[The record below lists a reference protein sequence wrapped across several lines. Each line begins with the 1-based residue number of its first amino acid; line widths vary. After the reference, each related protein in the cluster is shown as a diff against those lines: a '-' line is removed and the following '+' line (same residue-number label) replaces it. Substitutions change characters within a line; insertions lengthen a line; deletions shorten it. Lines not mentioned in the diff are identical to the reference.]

1 MKIRMKKIAAALLTT
16 AMAVSLTACGNSS
29 DSGQTSDADSGNS
42 QTSGND
48 AEGGDSKDSGAQ
60 DGSGEKKKIKIT
72 WWGGQSRHDYTQ
84 QLLDAYSKA
93 NPDVEFEAL
102 PSGWDGYFDKLSTQA
117 ASGSMPDLVQMDY
130 LYISTYAKNNTIA
143 DLNEFIDSGTIDV
156 SGIDEKILKSGEID
170 GKMAGMVVSSSVIAV
185 GYNPDVLE
193 AAGQEA
199 PADDWTW
206 SDYEALNKAVA
217 DSTGNPS
224 ALVASGVTGDTN
236 VFNYWVRQKGETL
249 FNEDGTGL
257 GFEDDAI
264 TAEYFQMWKDMMDEN
279 IAPDPDEE
287 AQIQTLGQ
295 EAGPVV
301 TGDAATI
308 FEWNNYAA
316 KLNAINDKLK
326 VAMPPVSEDGK
337 SGLWIKPGMFF
348 SIAENSEVKEECAKF
363 INWFINSEEA
373 NDIIMAE
380 RGTPVSSAI
389 RQYMIDSGKLN
400 DQQIEMFEYVD
411 KAAEVAG
418 ETPAPDPTGTA
429 EVNEAF
435 ARAGSSVFYGQA
447 SAEEA
452 AAAFRSDANAILERN
467 NK

>member
-1 MKIRMKKIAAALLTT
+1 MKKRMKRVAAALLAG
-16 AMAVSLTACGNSS
+16 AMAVSLAACG
-29 DSGQTSDADSGNS
+29 
-42 QTSGND
+42 
-48 AEGGDSKDSGAQ
+48 
-60 DGSGEKKKIKIT
+60 GSGESKDGEANGDAKNDSSGKTKIKIT

-84 QLLDAYSKA
+84 QLLDLYTEK
-93 NPDVEFEAL
+93 NPDVEFEAI
-102 PSGWDGYFDKLSTQA
+102 PSGWDGYFEKMSTQA

-143 DLNEFIDSGTIDV
+143 DLNEFIDAGTIDT
-156 SGIDEKILKSGEID
+156 SGIDEKLLKSGEID
-170 GKMAGMVVSSSVIAV
+170 GKMAGMVVSSSALAV
-185 GYNPDVLE
+185 GYNPDVLKE
-193 AAGQEA
+193 T

-206 SDYEALNKAVA
+206 NDFIEMNKAVS

-224 ALVASGVTGDTN
+224 ATVGAGVTGDTN
-236 VFNYWVRQKGETL
+236 LFNYWVRQNGETL
-249 FNEDGTGL
+249 FNEDGTAL
-257 GFEDDAI
+257 GYEDDAI
-264 TAEYFQMWKDMMDEN
+264 TADFFKMWKDMMDDN

-301 TGDAATI
+301 TGEAATI

-316 KLNAINDKLK
+316 KLNSVNDKLK
-326 VAMPPVSEDGK
+326 IALPPVNDAGE

-348 SIAENSEVKEECAKF
+348 SIAENSKVKEECAKF
-363 INWFINSEEA
+363 INWFINSKEA

-380 RGTPVSSAI
+380 RGTPVSSEI
-389 RQYMIDSGKLN
+389 RQYMVDSGKLN
-400 DQQIEMFEYVD
+400 DQQVEMFEYID

-418 ETPAPDPTGTA
+418 ETPAPDPTGIA

-435 ARAGSSVFYGQA
+435 SKAGNNVFYGQA
-447 SAEEA
+447 SPEDA
-452 AAAFRSDANAILERN
+452 AKAFRSEAEAILERN